1 MLFTGQAFFYV
12 LVVASVGRYL
22 SNRVRRSVAETCP
35 EREWLP
41 MPRTVAAPPWVYL
54 RSSLLSIV
62 RRQPPHVS
70 RCSTYGVI
78 EVSSYGRW
86 GAVYRESS
94 VQCTSGSR
102 QSPHDLSA
110 LHASISAPPCHS
122 PCVVSCSSIV
132 GYVCLPRTVA
142 ACLLCVVRYPPR
154 TVAALVVRGYGGIVL
169 RTL

>member
-1 MLFTGQAFFYV
+1 
-12 LVVASVGRYL
+12 
-22 SNRVRRSVAETCP
+22 
-35 EREWLP
+35 
-41 MPRTVAAPPWVYL
+41 MPRTVAASPWVYL

-102 QSPHDLSA
+102 QSPHDAPCTPRMISLLSMRLSLLLPLTVPVWSPARPSWDTSVCPARSLPA
-110 LHASISAPPCHS
+110 LRGALSTPHGRCARRTGLWRYRPSDAMGEN
-122 PCVVSCSSIV
+122 SSINSAV
-132 GYVCLPRTVA
+132 SSMK
-142 ACLLCVVRYPPR
+142 
-154 TVAALVVRGYGGIVL
+154 
-169 RTL
+169 